1 LAAGQALGVTISRS
15 NVSRSN
21 ADLTEGE
28 GLELLGI
35 KWIPALSEAQAE
47 ELSPYQVKH

>member
-15 NVSRSN
+15 N
-21 ADLTEGE
+21 ADLTELTEGE